1 MTRKDLADAA
11 RDAALDYVT
20 PDDAKRL
27 VNAVLDQ
34 ISDALVAGEVV
45 RISKFGSFRV
55 SAVSAR
61 IGRNPRAPTELHAI
75 LEHRRIRF
83 RAARELKERVARG

>member
-1 MTRKDLADAA
+1 LKTITRKDLADAA
-11 RDAALDYVT
+11 RDYVT

-34 ISDALVAGEVV
+34 ISDALVADEVV
-45 RISKFGSFRV
+45 KILKFGSFRV

-61 IGRNPRAPTELHAI
+61 IGRNPRAPSELHAI
-75 LEHRRIRF
+75 PEHRRVRF
-83 RAARELKERVARG
+83 LAARELKERMARG